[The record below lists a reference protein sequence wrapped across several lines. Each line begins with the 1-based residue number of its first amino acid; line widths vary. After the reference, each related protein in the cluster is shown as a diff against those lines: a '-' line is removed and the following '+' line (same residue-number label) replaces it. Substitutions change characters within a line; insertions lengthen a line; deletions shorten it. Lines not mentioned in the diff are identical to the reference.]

1 MSESNQ
7 IDMNS
12 LHNTVLR
19 ETENDSLLEI
29 KPNFYQN
36 LSDFIGNLRKQ
47 EFDDVENK
55 IKDTMIEMVTELTSL
70 LIHIRL
76 EKISNSDDFDISYL
90 LDEEKFILDSL
101 DEQNERTEMIL
112 SATINGKS
120 KFLESLAENHK
131 IKKVVIRFLDN
142 VDEIVGADLEKYG
155 PFKAEDIATIPY
167 ENAQALIAKNI
178 ATKVRWSIFFKIC
191 TYNFIAKNIATKV
204 RWED

>member
-7 IDMNS
+7 IDINS

-29 KPNFYQN
+29 KPNFYRN

-47 EFDDVENK
+47 EFDGVENK
-55 IKDTMIEMVTELTSL
+55 IKDTMIEMASELTSL
-70 LIHIRL
+70 LIQIRL

-90 LDEEKFILDSL
+90 LDEEKFILDSHE
-101 DEQNERTEMIL
+101 EQNERTEMIL

-131 IKKVVIRFLDN
+131 IKKVVIRFLSE
-142 VDEIVGADLEKYG
+142 VDEIIGADLEKYG
-155 PFKAEDIATIPY
+155 PFKIEDIATIPY

-178 ATKVRWSIFFKIC
+178 ATKVRW
-191 TYNFIAKNIATKV
+191 
-204 RWED
+204 ED

>member
-1 MSESNQ
+1 MSEINQ
-7 IDMNS
+7 IDLNL

-29 KPNFYQN
+29 KPNFYRN

-47 EFDDVENK
+47 EFDGVENK
-55 IKDTMIEMVTELTSL
+55 IKDSMIEMATELTSL

-76 EKISNSDDFDISYL
+76 EKISNSDNFEISHL
-90 LDEEKFILDSL
+90 LDEEKFILDSQE
-101 DEQNERTEMIL
+101 EQNERTEMIL

-131 IKKVVIRFLDN
+131 IKKVVIRFLSK

-167 ENAQALIAKNI
+167 ENAQALIAK
-178 ATKVRWSIFFKIC
+178 K
-191 TYNFIAKNIATKV
+191 IATKV

>member
-7 IDMNS
+7 IDINS

-29 KPNFYQN
+29 KPNFYRN

-47 EFDDVENK
+47 EFDGVEDK
-55 IKDTMIEMVTELTSL
+55 IKDTMIEMASELTSL
-70 LIHIRL
+70 LIQIRL
-76 EKISNSDDFDISYL
+76 EKISNSNDFDISYL
-90 LDEEKFILDSL
+90 LDEEKFILDSHE
-101 DEQNERTEMIL
+101 EQNERTEMIL

-131 IKKVVIRFLDN
+131 IKKVVIRFLSEVN
-142 VDEIVGADLEKYG
+142 EIVGADLEKYG

-178 ATKVRWSIFFKIC
+178 ATKVRW
-191 TYNFIAKNIATKV
+191 
-204 RWED
+204 ED

>member
-120 KFLESLAENHK
+120 KFLESLSENHK
-131 IKKVVIRFLDN
+131 IKKIVIRFLDN

-178 ATKVRWSIFFKIC
+178 ATKVRW
-191 TYNFIAKNIATKV
+191 
-204 RWED
+204 ED

>member
-1 MSESNQ
+1 MSESNS
-7 IDMNS
+7 IDINS

-29 KPNFYQN
+29 KPNFYRN

-47 EFDDVENK
+47 EFEGVENK
-55 IKDTMIEMVTELTSL
+55 IKETMIEMATELTSL

-76 EKISNSDDFDISYL
+76 EKISSSNDYDIGYL
-90 LDEEKFILDSL
+90 LDEEKFIIDSQ

-131 IKKVVIRFLDN
+131 IKKIVIRFLAD

-155 PFKAEDIATIPY
+155 PFKTEDIATIPY

-178 ATKVRWSIFFKIC
+178 ATKVRW
-191 TYNFIAKNIATKV
+191 
-204 RWED
+204 ED

>member
-7 IDMNS
+7 IDINS

-19 ETENDSLLEI
+19 ETENDSLSEI
-29 KPNFYQN
+29 KPNFYRN

-47 EFDDVENK
+47 EFDGVENK
-55 IKDTMIEMVTELTSL
+55 IKDTMIEMATELTLL

-76 EKISNSDDFDISYL
+76 EKISNSNDFDISHL
-90 LDEEKFILDSL
+90 LDEEKFILDSQE
-101 DEQNERTEMIL
+101 EQNERTEMIL

-120 KFLESLAENHK
+120 KFLELLAENHK
-131 IKKVVIRFLDN
+131 IKKVVIRFLSE
-142 VDEIVGADLEKYG
+142 VDEIIGADLEKYG

-167 ENAQALIAKNI
+167 ENAQALI
-178 ATKVRWSIFFKIC
+178 T
-191 TYNFIAKNIATKV
+191 KNIATKV

>member
-7 IDMNS
+7 IDINS

-29 KPNFYQN
+29 KPNFYRN

-47 EFDDVENK
+47 EFDGVEDK
-55 IKDTMIEMVTELTSL
+55 IKDTMIEMASELTSL
-70 LIHIRL
+70 LIQIRL
-76 EKISNSDDFDISYL
+76 EKIANSNDFDISYL
-90 LDEEKFILDSL
+90 LDEEKFILDSHE
-101 DEQNERTEMIL
+101 EQNERTEMIL

-131 IKKVVIRFLDN
+131 IKKVVIRFLSEVN
-142 VDEIVGADLEKYG
+142 EIVGADLEKYG

-178 ATKVRWSIFFKIC
+178 ATKVRW
-191 TYNFIAKNIATKV
+191 
-204 RWED
+204 ED

>member
-7 IDMNS
+7 IDINS
-12 LHNTVLR
+12 LHHTVLL

-47 EFDDVENK
+47 EFDGVENK
-55 IKDTMIEMVTELTSL
+55 IKDTMIEMATELTSL

-76 EKISNSDDFDISYL
+76 EKISNSDNFDISHL
-90 LDEEKFILDSL
+90 LDEEKFILDSHE
-101 DEQNERTEMIL
+101 EQNERIEMIL
-112 SATINGKS
+112 SATISGKS

-131 IKKVVIRFLDN
+131 IKKVVIRFLSD
-142 VDEIVGADLEKYG
+142 VDEIIGADLERYG
-155 PFKAEDIATIPY
+155 PFNVEDIATIPY
-167 ENAQALIAKNI
+167 ENAQALIAK
-178 ATKVRWSIFFKIC
+178 K
-191 TYNFIAKNIATKV
+191 IATKV

>member
-7 IDMNS
+7 IDINS
-12 LHNTVLR
+12 LHNTILR

-29 KPNFYQN
+29 NPNFYRF

-47 EFDDVENK
+47 EFDGVENK
-55 IKDTMIEMVTELTSL
+55 IKDTMIEMASELTSL

-76 EKISNSDDFDISYL
+76 EKISNSNDFDVGHL
-90 LDEEKFILDSL
+90 LDEEKYILDSQ
-101 DEQNERTEMIL
+101 DEQNERIEMIL

-131 IKKVVIRFLDN
+131 IKKVVIRFLSE

-155 PFKAEDIATIPY
+155 PFQAEDIATIPY

-178 ATKVRWSIFFKIC
+178 ATKI
-191 TYNFIAKNIATKV
+191 